1 MKWLVYIVLLMLLA
15 SVLKAGFGSDKKRPG
30 DDDREDDSDD

>member
-15 SVLKAGFGSDKKRPG
+15 SLFKAGFGSGKKKP
-30 DDDREDDSDD
+30 DDDDNDDSGN

>member
-15 SVLKAGFGSDKKRPG
+15 SVLKAGLGSEKKRP
-30 DDDREDDSDD
+30 DDDRDDDADD

>member
-15 SVLKAGFGSDKKRPG
+15 SFLKASFGSKERSKD
-30 DDDREDDSDD
+30 EDDNDEPSE

>member
-15 SVLKAGFGSDKKRPG
+15 SVLKAGFGSDKKKP
-30 DDDREDDSDD
+30 DDEDSDDSEN